1 MDEVETLS
9 GSQSDIAGLSV
20 SLQGVTKTYDSGVA
34 ALGPFDLK
42 VRKGEFV
49 ALVGPSG
56 CGKSTAL
63 RIIAGLSA
71 PTSGEVRVSY
81 HGEEG
86 RPGRGFSGQA
96 IGFVFQEPTLMPWTS
111 VRENVRLPLKLARV
125 PGSEADARIDE
136 ALQRVGL
143 LEFAKSY
150 PRELSGGMKM
160 RVSLARALVTDPDIL
175 LMDEPFAAL
184 DEITRFRLNNDLLAL
199 WRNLRKTVIFV
210 THSVFESVYL
220 SQRVV
225 VMTSRPGRIAAE
237 IHVATMEPRGEEFRT
252 SAAYADYCRKVSAAL
267 APSYSGR
274 SAL

>member
-1 MDEVETLS
+1 MDEVEALS
-9 GSQSDIAGLSV
+9 GSHGDIAGLSV
-20 SLQGVTKTYDSGVA
+20 SLRGVTKTYDSGVA

-42 VRKGEFV
+42 VRKGEFI

-63 RIIAGLSA
+63 RIIAGLGA

-86 RPGRGFSGQA
+86 RPGQG

-111 VRENVRLPLKLARV
+111 VRENVRLPLKLAHV
-125 PGSEADARIDE
+125 PAAQADSRIDE

-184 DEITRFRLNNDLLAL
+184 DEITRFRLNNDLLTL

-225 VMTSRPGRIAAE
+225 VMSSRPGRIAAE
-237 IHVATMEPRGEEFRT
+237 ISVATVEPRGEEFRT